1 MCTCNQCKPIDLNSF
16 VVGGPM
22 SGTSTV
28 PPRWLSATPV
38 FSQPVEVSE
47 SVELTVKF
55 TPDEYA
61 RLEAA
66 RSGSGMQ
73 DTKTGFVKRA
83 AMSAVELLED

>member
-1 MCTCNQCKPIDLNSF
+1 MCDHCNQNKTTWIETRTLN
-16 VVGGPM
+16 GGFGRIYDAKAPE
-22 SGTSTV
+22 
-28 PPRWLSATPV
+28 
-38 FSQPVEVSE
+38 SQEV
-47 SVELTVKF
+47 LVKF

>member
-47 SVELTVKF
+47 SVELTIKF
-55 TPDEYA
+55 TADEYA
-61 RLEAA
+61 RLVAA
-66 RSGSGMQ
+66 WSGMQ